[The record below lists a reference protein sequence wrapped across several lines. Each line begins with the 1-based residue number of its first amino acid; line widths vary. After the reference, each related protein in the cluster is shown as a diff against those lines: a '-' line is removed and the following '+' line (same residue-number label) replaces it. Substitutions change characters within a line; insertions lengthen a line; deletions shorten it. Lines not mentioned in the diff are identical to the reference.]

1 MRFEKVETIR
11 LSDFR
16 RALGQVAFL
25 SYAAV
30 RIVQGDFST
39 LLEMTVEPLCGRIQR
54 VPFKGEGGRGL
65 QPRKLLR
72 FSVLTALWAEGYGGG
87 CAADFIGRLT
97 AREALIQSLS
107 AFILEF
113 FMQCKEWDN
122 ANSQLFK
129 ESHDEAVHK
138 NSYKSRLY
146 E

>member
-65 QPRKLLR
+65 RPRKLLR
-72 FSVLTALWAEGYGGG
+72 FSGLTALWAEGYGGG

-97 AREALIQSLS
+97 AR
-107 AFILEF
+107 
-113 FMQCKEWDN
+113 
-122 ANSQLFK
+122 LFK

-138 NSYKSRLY
+138 NSCKSRLY
-146 E
+146 ELISASLGKR

>member
-87 CAADFIGRLT
+87 CAADFIGRLRL
-97 AREALIQSLS
+97 AALATHPLYRGGQGRYGIYFCVTGAAWRS
-107 AFILEF
+107 AKAF
-113 FMQCKEWDN
+113 FLWKGCHQRG
-122 ANSQLFK
+122 S
-129 ESHDEAVHK
+129 
-138 NSYKSRLY
+138 
-146 E
+146 